1 MNKDTIGIYISF
13 YKKEERSEY
22 VKITEVTPMYY
33 LVTSCKR
40 PFLEFWILK
49 ESFKKA
55 EMPKVIKVLYE
66 T

>member
-1 MNKDTIGIYISF
+1 MNKGTIGIYIPF

-33 LVTSCKR
+33 LVASCKH